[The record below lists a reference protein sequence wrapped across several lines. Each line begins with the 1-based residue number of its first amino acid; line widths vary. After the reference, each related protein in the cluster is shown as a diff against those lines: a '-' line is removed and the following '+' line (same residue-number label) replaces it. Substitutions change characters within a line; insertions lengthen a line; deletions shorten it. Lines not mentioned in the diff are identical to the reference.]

1 VSEIDAS
8 ASSNRK
14 LARLQRYPRLSLH
27 FQKRIKMRIG
37 DTSDNIGAGSTS
49 GIPGKKPTFTNA
61 LQPQQRGEPSAQLG
75 GLAAAGRR
83 SPLSFLHAVT
93 GKDENAPPPQAVL
106 LDLDGTLV
114 DSAKFQAVAWVLLCR
129 EQFNLTLE
137 PHEADAL
144 TGSNPEIVMMLAKRA
159 GKSCTPQEAKVL
171 ADRRD
176 EIFRELIE
184 RNPIHA
190 RDGVHDFLTLAQE
203 KKVPFAIVTN
213 SVAKNAG
220 KLLRQ
225 TRLDQYFPDR
235 LVVTV
240 DEVPAKPNPKGYRT
254 GAARLGQRAD
264 VSFVLDDTKAGVD
277 ASEGAQTWATGIVN
291 DTMEREAFG
300 PTPEGRT
307 RVFTDFPE
315 LAERW
320 SADRR
325 R

>member
-1 VSEIDAS
+1 MSEIGAS
-8 ASSNRK
+8 ASHNRK
-14 LARLQRYPRLSLH
+14 LARSQRYPRLSRH

-37 DTSDNIGAGSTS
+37 DTSDNISAGSSS
-49 GIPGKKPTFTNA
+49 GIPGKQRTFTNA
-61 LQPQQRGEPSAQLG
+61 PQPQKRGEPSTQLRR
-75 GLAAAGRR
+75 LAAAGRR
-83 SPLSFLHAVT
+83 SPLSFLHSVT
-93 GKDENAPPPQAVL
+93 GKDENAPPPRAVL

-129 EQFNLTLE
+129 EQFNFTLE

-144 TGSNPEIVMMLAKRA
+144 SGSNPEIVMELAKRA
-159 GKSCTPQEAKVL
+159 GKSCTPEEAEIL

-190 RDGVHDFLTLAQE
+190 REGVHDFLTLAQE

-213 SVAKNAG
+213 SVAQNAAR
-220 KLLRQ
+220 LLRQ
-225 TRLDQYFPDR
+225 TRLDRYFPNR

-240 DEVPAKPNPKGYRT
+240 NEVPAKPNPQGYRT
-254 GAARLGQRAD
+254 GAARVGQQPDAC
-264 VSFVLDDTKAGVD
+264 FVLDDTKAGVD
-277 ASEGAQTWATGIVN
+277 ASEGARTWATGIVN
-291 DTMEREAFG
+291 DTMAREAFG

-315 LAERW
+315 LTEQWSAER
-320 SADRR
+320 RR
-325 R
+325 

>member
-1 VSEIDAS
+1 
-8 ASSNRK
+8 
-14 LARLQRYPRLSLH
+14 
-27 FQKRIKMRIG
+27 MRIG

-49 GIPGKKPTFTNA
+49 GIPGKNPTFTNA

-144 TGSNPEIVMMLAKRA
+144 TGSNPEIVMMLAERA

-171 ADRRD
+171 ANRRD

-213 SVAKNAG
+213 SVAQNAG

-240 DEVPAKPNPKGYRT
+240 DEVPAKPNPEGYRT